1 MPRPKRQSDEIVLD
15 TALQVILDKGPAS
28 FTLTDV
34 AVAVG
39 LSRAALIQ
47 RFTDKATLHRK
58 VMERMTQAV
67 RNYFAELSPE
77 PGLDPLWSMLKDLI
91 AGMAASEHDTDTRN
105 AFARK
110 VTARLVGV
118 DDAVSRRQLLGRKV
132 VIVDR
137 RPAVQIGARKPEI
150 GLDQAVNPVIGS
162 GVQPLANIIG
172 PKLKRPRVDRDQ
184 QQVQR
189 AEDVVER
196 SDRIADP
203 LGHLPRGKARETD
216 LGHVLVAL
224 DHKQVLQ
231 LLPRMIRTSAH
242 RPCIAESRFGKAE
255 ETSVFIFY

>member
-91 AGMAASEHDTDTRN
+91 AGMGGGGGTERYLILLLADLSEPTLHDLAAERNRLVVQAIERRLPASPHDPARAARAARAASLVQTVIQGSCMQWLVEPQGDLSAYMTTRTRDLLTLLYPGH
-105 AFARK
+105 AF
-110 VTARLVGV
+110 
-118 DDAVSRRQLLGRKV
+118 D
-132 VIVDR
+132 
-137 RPAVQIGARKPEI
+137 
-150 GLDQAVNPVIGS
+150 
-162 GVQPLANIIG
+162 
-172 PKLKRPRVDRDQ
+172 
-184 QQVQR
+184 
-189 AEDVVER
+189 
-196 SDRIADP
+196 
-203 LGHLPRGKARETD
+203 
-216 LGHVLVAL
+216 
-224 DHKQVLQ
+224 
-231 LLPRMIRTSAH
+231 
-242 RPCIAESRFGKAE
+242 
-255 ETSVFIFY
+255 